1 MTLGFPVF
9 WLSVLKRSIFQ
20 KRVVGI
26 ELIRYLRFYC
36 FHVCC
41 FLCLLLYPVWSFL
54 MFVLYHA
61 CFVLRLCCTM
71 LVLFY
76 ACVVPCLFCFTL
88 VLYHAC
94 SVLRLCC
101 TVLVFV
107 LRLCCTVMV
116 FVLRLCCTA
125 LVLYFLCSVYYP
137 DCHFTGRSTLTCWFQ
152 LLVRRGIW
160 ISPNVPISRCS
171 H

>member
-1 MTLGFPVF
+1 
-9 WLSVLKRSIFQ
+9 
-20 KRVVGI
+20 
-26 ELIRYLRFYC
+26 
-36 FHVCC
+36 
-41 FLCLLLYPVWSFL
+41 
-54 MFVLYHA
+54 
-61 CFVLRLCCTM
+61 LCCTM
-71 LVLFY
+71 LVLFYACVVPCLFLFY

-88 VLYHAC
+88 VLYHVC
-94 SVLRLCC
+94 
-101 TVLVFV
+101 FV

-116 FVLRLCCTA
+116 FVLRLCCIA

-160 ISPNVPISRCS
+160 ISPNVPISRYS